1 MTYNQYYP
9 ITMQDAKTLVISQLR
24 ETLKTLPLSKRETT
38 QAVVWYKAY
47 TIPDL
52 IAQIERN
59 TDVGEAYVLSTIKGM
74 REPATG
80 LPYVIG

>member
-1 MTYNQYYP
+1 MAYTQYYP
-9 ITMQDAKTLVISQLR
+9 ITMRDAKTLVIAQLR

-38 QAVVWYKAY
+38 QAIVWMKPY

-52 IAQIERN
+52 IAQIERD
-59 TDVGEAYVLSTIKGM
+59 TPVGEAYVLSTIKGM